1 MSVEK
6 SIKSLSS
13 AIKNVVL
20 GFAIFILTMFV
31 TIYGINTF
39 YERPQYNDYCEEFK
53 TVKYISDEAS
63 CIELGGRWTAQEI
76 QCIQDSKYIT
86 TPCPQGYCDND
97 YTCRKDFETASEK
110 YSRNVFL
117 IAVPLGIL
125 IIALGTF
132 IFNLNPVGVGLMFGG
147 IGTLIYGAGGYWQ
160 YSENLFKF
168 LISLVGLG
176 IVIWFAYRFN
186 KK

>member
-53 TVKYISDEAS
+53 TVKY
-63 CIELGGRWTAQEI
+63 
-76 QCIQDSKYIT
+76 
-86 TPCPQGYCDND
+86 DND

>member
-13 AIKNVVL
+13 VIKNVVL

-76 QCIQDSKYIT
+76 QCIQDSKSIT
-86 TPCPQGYCDND
+86 TPCP
-97 YTCRKDFETASEK
+97 EK